1 MKFGTAILVGVV
13 GCAAPL
19 PPPPEATTPADQLI
33 TVDLDGSGTDILVR
47 WNAGVLT
54 WPGGRQEIDGRL
66 ITFDVGRLDEDKEAV
81 ALVFGRS
88 KSSPNAESTAWMLSE
103 DGLLPIAYQAT
114 RFSDA
119 QVVQDGVTLTSAEKS
134 KRTKTVAVNSGGVRE
149 LTRSVMGLKARLI
162 DASGTVAVGRLYGD
176 KPRSDGG
183 LEIHRVGAPPETI
196 ETVRGVRSLAV
207 GDVDGDGNAD
217 LVYADGWHFRYA
229 KKGEALLAVL
239 PGPDF
244 KTPIRIGQVSG
255 SYSIDAVEVV
265 RPGQLLVS
273 ATSSIVLFQSTPLG
287 WTQKTLSPRMG
298 SGVPIVWTSAGR
310 GLNRQVSRWVVFGND
325 DQPTL
330 RIDQ

>member
-1 MKFGTAILVGVV
+1 
-13 GCAAPL
+13 
-19 PPPPEATTPADQLI
+19 
-33 TVDLDGSGTDILVR
+33 
-47 WNAGVLT
+47 
-54 WPGGRQEIDGRL
+54 
-66 ITFDVGRLDEDKEAV
+66 
-81 ALVFGRS
+81 
-88 KSSPNAESTAWMLSE
+88 
-103 DGLLPIAYQAT
+103 
-114 RFSDA
+114 
-119 QVVQDGVTLTSAEKS
+119 
-134 KRTKTVAVNSGGVRE
+134 
-149 LTRSVMGLKARLI
+149 MGLKARLL

-244 KTPIRIGQVSG
+244 RTPIRIGQVSG

-273 ATSSIVLFQSTPLG
+273 ATSSIVLFQSTSLG

-298 SGVPIVWTSAGR
+298 SGVPTVWTSAGR